1 MANVPDTVADLVRS
15 ELEFPAGFEDVLGRV
30 GESFPD
36 LEPLWTFLVLKDSQH
51 RHAYY
56 VKSEHV
62 LFRRLGWRLMRPLF
76 ALALVAAVVSAF
88 QQALDPTIALGL
100 FLAGAASLY
109 VVVQIFLH
117 RWAWRDMKRLGSL
130 DEDYRRKLS
139 ELLEALEGRK

>member
-1 MANVPDTVADLVRS
+1 MANVPDSVADLVRQ
-15 ELEFPAGFEDVLGRV
+15 ELESPAGFEDLVGRV

-36 LEPLWTFLVLKDSQH
+36 FKPLWAFLVLKDSQH

-76 ALALVAAVVSAF
+76 VLALIAAVVSVL
-88 QQALDPTIALGL
+88 QQALDATLVLGL

-117 RWAWRDMKRLGSL
+117 RWAWRDMKRLRSL
-130 DEDYRRKLS
+130 DEEYRRKLS
-139 ELLEALEGRK
+139 ALLESLEGCK

>member
-1 MANVPDTVADLVRS
+1 MANVSDTVAGLVRQ
-15 ELEFPAGFEDVLGRV
+15 ELESPAGLEDSLGRV
-30 GESFPD
+30 GELFPD
-36 LEPLWTFLVLKDSQH
+36 LEPLWAFLVLKDSQH

-76 ALALVAAVVSAF
+76 ALALVAAIVSAF
-88 QQALDPTIALGL
+88 QDLLDPSIALGL

-109 VVVQIFLH
+109 VVVQIFVH

-130 DEDYRRKLS
+130 DEDYRRKLA
-139 ELLEALEGRK
+139 ELLEGLEGSK

>member
-1 MANVPDTVADLVRS
+1 MATVSDTVADLVRQ
-15 ELEFPAGFEDVLGRV
+15 ELESPEKFEVILDRL

-36 LEPLWTFLVLKDSQH
+36 LEPLWAFLVLKDSQH

-62 LFRRLGWRLMRPLF
+62 FFRRLGWRLMRPLF
-76 ALALVAAVVSAF
+76 AVALVAAVVSAF
-88 QQALDPTIALGL
+88 QQALDSTIALGL
-100 FLAGAASLY
+100 FLTGAASLY